1 MRVELYT
8 VPEVGRILKVS
19 RSLAY
24 ELVKRGAIRSVRIG
38 PRTVR
43 VRREDLDEFLRE
55 RTAAA
60 VEAGGAA

>member
-1 MRVELYT
+1 MELYT